1 MRSITLTPEALNDI
15 DGIKQHIAAEFGTD
29 SANKIIKAIFKDIK
43 RLVKYPDTDIKLFER
58 FGIETDYKCI
68 YSNKNYV
75 FYRLEGDIVRIIRV
89 LNEKRDFLYVLFGI
103 RMLSDKSEEYWGE

>member
-1 MRSITLTPEALNDI
+1 MP
-15 DGIKQHIAAEFGTD
+15 
-29 SANKIIKAIFKDIK
+29 
-43 RLVKYPDTDIKLFER
+43 KYPDTDIRLFER

-75 FYRLEGDIVRIIRV
+75 FYRFEGDIVRIIRI

-103 RMLSDKSEEYWGE
+103 RMRSDESEKYWDE

>member
-15 DGIKQHIAAEFGTD
+15 EGIKEHIVVEFGTD
-29 SANKIIKAIFKDIK
+29 SANKITKAIFK
-43 RLVKYPDTDIKLFER
+43 DIKLFER

-75 FYRLEGDIVRIIRV
+75 FYRLEGGIVRIIRV
-89 LNEKRDFLYVLFGI
+89 LNEKRDFLYVLLGI
-103 RMLSDKSEEYWGE
+103 RMRSDESEEYWGE